1 MSSSAV
7 ATLMTFV
14 LRLSH
19 GKCFKTSPP
28 APSPSLP
35 KLLLCCWSRACW
47 VAGWQPIGGRL
58 ASVCRYRPQ
67 CLPGT
72 AGNRLICTGFFPDFP
87 TVRGRQRRHSRKGSP
102 AQEGGSEVAG
112 GGGVAQGRELLIKVL
127 SPRCWQNE
135 QVDKDSSPASLLLL
149 LQL

>member
-19 GKCFKTSPP
+19 GKCFKTGQPCCAGVEPPGWQATDWRPVSRRLPLPP
-28 APSPSLP
+28 AVFA
-35 KLLLCCWSRACW
+35 R
-47 VAGWQPIGGRL
+47 
-58 ASVCRYRPQ
+58 
-67 CLPGT
+67 T

-87 TVRGRQRRHSRKGSP
+87 TVRGRNSRKGCRP
-102 AQEGGSEVAG
+102 DGQGKRKGGSWGA
-112 GGGVAQGRELLIKVL
+112 AQGRELLIKVL

-135 QVDKDSSPASLLLL
+135 QVDKDSSPASPASPSLSQSLL
-149 LQL
+149 

>member
-19 GKCFKTSPP
+19 GKCFKTGQPP
-28 APSPSLP
+28 PHPFRRSP
-35 KLLLCCWSRACW
+35 KLLLCAG
-47 VAGWQPIGGRL
+47 VEPPGWQATDWRPVSWRL
-58 ASVCRYRPQ
+58 P
-67 CLPGT
+67 LPPAVFART

-87 TVRGRQRRHSRKGSP
+87 TVRGRNSRKGCRP
-102 AQEGGSEVAG
+102 DGQGKRKGGSWGA
-112 GGGVAQGRELLIKVL
+112 AQGRELLIKVL

-135 QVDKDSSPASLLLL
+135 QVDKDSSPASPSLSQSLL
-149 LQL
+149 